1 MKRISEAVKEELRKP
16 FGKAYISP
24 ERIISDYPSKKII
37 AVGDQTVLSF
47 LRIGKKPFISVFDF
61 KSLRKRIPSKDIEYL
76 KKNFSNYK
84 TIRNIPSTVS
94 KRLIHVAPLF
104 LKNGGALRVYGEE
117 DLIALVFLYFANE
130 EFIVVYGQKNKG
142 MIAAETSK
150 NRSRVDNLIDKII
163 PDLFP

>member
-1 MKRISEAVKEELRKP
+1 MKKISESLKEELRAP
-16 FGKAYISP
+16 FGKAYSDP
-24 ERIISDYPSKKII
+24 NKIISDYPSKKIV

-61 KSLRKRIPSKDIEYL
+61 KSLRKRIPSKDIEYI
-76 KKNFSNYK
+76 KKNFPNYK

-94 KRLIHVAPLF
+94 KRLINVAPLF

-117 DLIALVFLYFANE
+117 DLIALVFLYFAND
-130 EFIVVYGQKNKG
+130 EFLIIYGQKNKG
-142 MIAAETSK
+142 IIAAEPEK
-150 NRSRVDNLIDKII
+150 NKKRVDDLIDKII